1 MAAATCR
8 TCFCELDKKS
18 RRTIFSNTFEVAQQ
32 LYEVL
37 GHVPHEDDGLSKYVC
52 SHCYSK
58 LKKLSKIDFDLINK
72 LEELRK
78 EKNELIKSMRANLK
92 SIQTTCTS
100 NSVSDASVTNDINV
114 QEDGSKRSRP
124 ILHSPTPRKVK
135 KCKQGFVKTPEKT
148 RKPCI
153 KLFTPSKIKVLFN
166 TGKQIKSRTVKDAEL
181 KRVIKAISS
190 GQPKRSIAK
199 FVYNSLL
206 KDELIMC
213 VIHDIEKDIMNLV
226 SKKSNCCLRSAKC
239 ENLSNFKFDQLLFE
253 VQLYAPV
260 FYKTLSNTVK
270 GSHEVAVIAAIITR
284 NNNMHMSAL
293 HHIIAQVL
301 DHSGAT
307 DECIS
312 LFQKLGL
319 SVSSS
324 AAAKKK
330 VDLAEYQN
338 EHINSTVIN
347 EKRVL
352 ETSACV
358 STILQAKF
366 SC

>member
-1 MAAATCR
+1 M
-8 TCFCELDKKS
+8 
-18 RRTIFSNTFEVAQQ
+18 
-32 LYEVL
+32 
-37 GHVPHEDDGLSKYVC
+37 
-52 SHCYSK
+52 
-58 LKKLSKIDFDLINK
+58 
-72 LEELRK
+72 
-78 EKNELIKSMRANLK
+78 
-92 SIQTTCTS
+92 
-100 NSVSDASVTNDINV
+100 
-114 QEDGSKRSRP
+114 
-124 ILHSPTPRKVK
+124 
-135 KCKQGFVKTPEKT
+135 KTD
-148 RKPCI
+148 
-153 KLFTPSKIKVLFN
+153 
-166 TGKQIKSRTVKDAEL
+166 Q
-181 KRVIKAISS
+181 ISS
-190 GQPKRSIAK
+190 TA
-199 FVYNSLL
+199 
-206 KDELIMC
+206 
-213 VIHDIEKDIMNLV
+213 
-226 SKKSNCCLRSAKC
+226 
-239 ENLSNFKFDQLLFE
+239 FE
-253 VQLYAPV
+253 VQLYAPG